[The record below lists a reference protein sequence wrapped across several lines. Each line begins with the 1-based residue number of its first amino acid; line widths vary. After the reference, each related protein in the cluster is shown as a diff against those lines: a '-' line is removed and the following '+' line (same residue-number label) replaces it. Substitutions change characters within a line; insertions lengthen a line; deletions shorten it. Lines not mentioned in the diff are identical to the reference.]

1 MLRAGRANALRAN
14 VPARILSLRRLL
26 LCAAAFAV
34 GVVRAEAQGV
44 PLEIR
49 GEGAFPL
56 QYVATNNTTRQHN
69 TLYGPYFGLAAIA
82 HPQPGLTTSVFADVG
97 NSLLGQFRENDNTFA
112 SYGANIVRRW
122 GGFSAGASLEHTYF
136 YDGTFSSVRSTAN
149 DINVFA
155 RYNWR
160 PNADLRITP
169 SVMSTARV
177 ENDFA
182 IERYSYS
189 ARVEIEQRLAGA
201 WWFIARP
208 RVRYSDYVGREAGR
222 RDTSLSMVAGLRYA
236 FNDNLAFTTLAG
248 VEERSSTAPGRS
260 FERFVVGASI
270 DLSFDF
276 LRTR

>member
-1 MLRAGRANALRAN
+1 MLRAIL
-14 VPARILSLRRLL
+14 PIRINGLRRLL
-26 LCAAAFAV
+26 RLSAVLFAV
-34 GVVRAEAQGV
+34 GAGESVAQGV

-49 GEGAFPL
+49 GEGSFPL
-56 QYVATNNTTRQHN
+56 QYIETNSATRQHK
-69 TLYGPYFGLAAIA
+69 TLYGPYLGLAALA
-82 HPQPGLTTSVFADVG
+82 HPQPDLTTSIFADVG

-112 SYGANIVRRW
+112 SYGANFVKRW
-122 GGFSAGASLEHTYF
+122 GAFSAGGSIEHTYF

-149 DINVFA
+149 DLNVFA

-160 PNADLRITP
+160 PNPDLRIAP
-169 SVMSTARV
+169 SVTTTARA
-177 ENDFA
+177 ENDFS

-189 ARVEIEQRLAGA
+189 LRVDIEQRLVGA

-222 RDTSLSMVAGLRYA
+222 RDTSLSMVAGLRYE
-236 FNDNLAFTTLAG
+236 FNDNIAFTTLAG
-248 VEERSSTAPGRS
+248 VEERASNVPGRS

-270 DLSFDF
+270 DLSLDF